1 MELRQQCM
9 IATVVI
15 REFEKIEIIRRNSG
29 HYKMDYAVTKIQK
42 IILSSLGFDET
53 NICSSEYEISKLLAS
68 SHALMNRGR
77 MDCGEE
83 EID

>member
-1 MELRQQCM
+1 MESRQKCM

-15 REFEKIEIIRRNSG
+15 WEFEKIEMICWNSG
-29 HYKMDYAVTKIQK
+29 HYKMDYAVTKTQK
-42 IILSSLGFDET
+42 VILSSLDFDET

-68 SHALMNRGR
+68 SYALMNRGR
-77 MDCGEE
+77 VDCGEE